1 MNKDLTT
8 LFNNL
13 KTAWNTLKNF
23 LPNELKNDIQ
33 KIDSRFSNIQKELE
47 TDSKTDTDKLK
58 KIAVTLNNIIYTLLQ
73 EVKKQNHLLV
83 LSELFFNEVKKVT
96 YLSVDEILYKL
107 KCFRVKRFIVATQDT
122 NLGWLHKKGI
132 HYPDSV
138 HVATALRE
146 KCDFLVTFNIKD
158 FEPVGKLIRIVEP
171 NALP

>member
-73 EVKKQNHLLV
+73 EVKKQNPN
-83 LSELFFNEVKKVT
+83 SQSINK
-96 YLSVDEILYKL
+96 I
-107 KCFRVKRFIVATQDT
+107 
-122 NLGWLHKKGI
+122 N
-132 HYPDSV
+132 
-138 HVATALRE
+138 
-146 KCDFLVTFNIKD
+146 NIKYIK
-158 FEPVGKLIRIVEP
+158 E
-171 NALP
+171 